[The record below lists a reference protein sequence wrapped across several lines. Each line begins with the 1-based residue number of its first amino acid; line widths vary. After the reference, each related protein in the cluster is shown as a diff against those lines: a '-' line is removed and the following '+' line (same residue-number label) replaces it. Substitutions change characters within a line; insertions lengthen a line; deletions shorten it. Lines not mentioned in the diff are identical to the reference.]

1 MGRIYT
7 SLIEIRAPLRESCIL
22 HQTASLPGRWFFTE
36 ARDIPDRDVL
46 LSCALCSDFQCCCQF
61 SLLILTP
68 GLQSSPALLSPLYTP
83 SRRFAKEPPRKK
95 GSSGASLR
103 ELPSPG
109 YPIQKAVW
117 KVGEASLDCPKA
129 LPILPRACLLS
140 PTDPADHWAVTW
152 ILFRGLF
159 RGDQRGHAPSG
170 HRHPHPEQH
179 L

>member
-1 MGRIYT
+1 M
-7 SLIEIRAPLRESCIL
+7 
-22 HQTASLPGRWFFTE
+22 
-36 ARDIPDRDVL
+36 
-46 LSCALCSDFQCCCQF
+46 
-61 SLLILTP
+61 
-68 GLQSSPALLSPLYTP
+68 
-83 SRRFAKEPPRKK
+83 K
-95 GSSGASLR
+95 GSNGTSLR

-117 KVGEASLDCPKA
+117 KVGGAFPDCPKA

-140 PTDPADHWAVTW
+140 PIHPADHWAVTW

-159 RGDQRGHAPSG
+159 RGDQRGHAPFG